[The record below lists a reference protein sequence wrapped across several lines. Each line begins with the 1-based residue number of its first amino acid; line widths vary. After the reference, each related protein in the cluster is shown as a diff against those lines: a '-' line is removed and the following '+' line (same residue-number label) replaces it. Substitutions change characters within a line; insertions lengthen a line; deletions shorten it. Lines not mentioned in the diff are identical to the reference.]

1 MSLNLEEYNQLPE
14 HERLL
19 REDELVYNAFQNSF
33 LLLTSKVSE
42 EELIEEAGGI
52 LVAHDICARSKM
64 VMKRDAEAVMT
75 YFADLDEFDK
85 AIEIRD
91 IIKTEYDN
99 RKQKKTNTKGS
110 S

>member
-1 MSLNLEEYNQLPE
+1 MSLNLEEFNQLPE
-14 HERLL
+14 HEQML

-33 LLLTSKVSE
+33 LLLTSKITE
-42 EELIEEAGGI
+42 EDLIEEAGGI

-64 VMKRDAEAVMT
+64 LMKRDAEAIMT

-91 IIKTEYDN
+91 LIKIKYGN
-99 RKQKKTNTKGS
+99 RKQKKTKTKGNS
-110 S
+110 